1 MRLEDKLNEAVKR
14 YEELSAALSQ
24 PEINND
30 PEKLRRFLSDQNAL
44 EPLIETYRTY
54 LRAKE
59 DEKGALALLSDPGEA
74 EMYALA
80 QEELKSAKENEER
93 LEKELTLLLLP
104 RDPDDKRNVIMEIRA
119 AAGGEESAL
128 FAAELYRMYS
138 MYLAKQ
144 GWKTEPLSRSETGL
158 GGLKE
163 ISFTV
168 KGTDV
173 YGRLKYES
181 GVHRVQRVPVTD
193 SQGKLQ
199 TSTATVAVLPEA
211 EDVSVEIRESDLKID
226 TMKSSGAGG
235 QHINKTESAIRITHL
250 PTGLVVECRD
260 ERSQL
265 QNKEK
270 AMRVLRTRLW
280 QRSREEADEKRSS
293 ERKTLI
299 GTGDRS
305 EKIRTYHYPQNRI
318 TDHRIGYTA
327 YNLDRVLDG
336 DLGALLDALAV
347 AETAEKLKSSDE
359 GNS

>member
-1 MRLEDKLNEAVKR
+1 MRLDDKLNEAVRR

-24 PEINND
+24 PEVGSD
-30 PEKLRRFLSDQNAL
+30 PEKLRKLLSEQSTLD
-44 EPLIETYRTY
+44 PLICTYRAY

-59 DEKGALALLSDPGEA
+59 DEESALTLLSDPAEV

-80 QEELKSAKENEER
+80 QEELREAKEKKESLER
-93 LEKELTLLLLP
+93 ELTLLLLP
-104 RDPDDKRNVIMEIRA
+104 RDPDDHRDVIMEIRA

-128 FAAELYRMYS
+128 FAGELYRMYA
-138 MYLAKQ
+138 MYLSKQ
-144 GWKTEPLSRSETGL
+144 GWKVEPISRNETGL

-173 YGRLKYES
+173 YGRMKYES

-199 TSTATVAVLPEA
+199 TSTVTVAVLPEA
-211 EDVSVEIRESDLKID
+211 EDVSVEIRDSDLKID

-280 QRSREEADEKRSS
+280 QKSREEADEKRSS

-299 GTGDRS
+299 GSGDRS

-327 YNLDRVLDG
+327 YNLDRLLDG
-336 DLGALLDALAV
+336 DMNTLLDALAV
-347 AETAEKLKSSDE
+347 AETAEKLKRSDK
-359 GNS
+359 GNL

>member
-1 MRLEDKLNEAVKR
+1 MRLEEKLNEAARR

-24 PEINND
+24 PEVNSD
-30 PEKLRRFLSDQNAL
+30 PEKLRKYLSEQNAL
-44 EPLIETYRTY
+44 EPLIVTYRAY
-54 LRAKE
+54 LRAKD
-59 DEKGALALLSDPGEA
+59 DEEGALALLSDPGEA

-80 QEELKSAKENEER
+80 QEELKDAKEKKER
-93 LEKELTLLLLP
+93 LGRELTVLLLP
-104 RDPDDKRNVIMEIRA
+104 RDPDDHRDVIMEIRA

-144 GWKTEPLSRSETGL
+144 GWKTEPVSRNETGL

-173 YGRLKYES
+173 YGRMKYES

-199 TSTATVAVLPEA
+199 TSTVTVAVLPEA

-336 DLGALLDALAV
+336 DLGALLDALAS
-347 AETAEKLKSSDE
+347 ADTAEKLKSSDE